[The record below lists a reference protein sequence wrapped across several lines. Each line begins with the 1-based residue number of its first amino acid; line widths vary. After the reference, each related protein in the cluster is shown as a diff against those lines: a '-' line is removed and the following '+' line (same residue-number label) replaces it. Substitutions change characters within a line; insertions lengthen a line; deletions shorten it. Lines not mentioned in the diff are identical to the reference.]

1 LNKDKRVTNR
11 VKISP
16 SILAADFSCLYQE
29 ISRVERE
36 VDSLHFDI
44 MDGHFVPNI
53 TFGPGL
59 VASLRK
65 KVNLLF
71 EIHLM
76 VDNPQEWINPF
87 TDAGADLI
95 TVHVETSLHLDR
107 LVTIIKE
114 KGPKVGVALNPATSL
129 QELEYVISE
138 VDVVL
143 AMTVNP
149 GFGSQS
155 LLSSVI
161 PKIRDLREI
170 IKKRRLS
177 LGIEVDGGINQDTA
191 ARVIEAG
198 ASILVAGTAVF
209 NASDPEKAILRL
221 KNSQKGELGGNK
233 NSTAKNGS

>member
-1 LNKDKRVTNR
+1 M
-11 VKISP
+11 KISP

-29 ISRVERE
+29 ISRVEGE
-36 VDSLHFDI
+36 ADSLHFDI

-65 KVNLLF
+65 KVNLPF

-87 TDAGADLI
+87 VDAGADLI
-95 TVHVETSLHLDR
+95 TVHVETSLHLER
-107 LVTIIKE
+107 LVAITKE
-114 KGPKVGVALNPATSL
+114 KGPKVGIALNPATSL

-138 VDVVL
+138 VDLVL

-149 GFGSQS
+149 GFGSQN

-161 PKIRDLREI
+161 PKIKDLREI
-170 IKKRRLS
+170 VEERRLS
-177 LGIEVDGGINQDTA
+177 LEIEVDGGINQDTA
-191 ARVIEAG
+191 AKVIEAG

>member
-1 LNKDKRVTNR
+1 MNKDKRVRNR

-29 ISRVERE
+29 ISRVEGE
-36 VDSLHFDI
+36 ADSLHFDI

-65 KVNLLF
+65 KVNLPF

-87 TDAGADLI
+87 VDAGADFI
-95 TVHVETSLHLDR
+95 TVHAETSLHLER
-107 LVTIIKE
+107 LVAITKE
-114 KGPKVGVALNPATSL
+114 KGPKVGIALNPATSL

-138 VDVVL
+138 VDLVL

-149 GFGSQS
+149 GFGSQN

-161 PKIRDLREI
+161 PKIKDLREI
-170 IKKRRLS
+170 VEERRLS
-177 LGIEVDGGINQDTA
+177 LEIEVDGGINQDTA
-191 ARVIEAG
+191 AKVIEAG

>member
-1 LNKDKRVTNR
+1 M
-11 VKISP
+11 KISP

-29 ISRVERE
+29 ISRVEGE
-36 VDSLHFDI
+36 ADSLHFDI

-65 KVNLLF
+65 KVNLPF

-87 TDAGADLI
+87 VDAGADLI
-95 TVHVETSLHLDR
+95 TVHVETSLHLER
-107 LVTIIKE
+107 LVAITKE
-114 KGPKVGVALNPATSL
+114 KGPKVGIALNPATSL

-138 VDVVL
+138 VDLVL

-149 GFGSQS
+149 GFGSQN

-161 PKIRDLREI
+161 PKIKDLGEI
-170 IKKRRLS
+170 VEERRLS
-177 LGIEVDGGINQDTA
+177 LEIEVDGGINQDTA

>member
-1 LNKDKRVTNR
+1 MNKDKRVTNR

-29 ISRVERE
+29 ISRVEGE

-87 TDAGADLI
+87 VDAGADII
-95 TVHVETSLHLDR
+95 TVHVETSLHLQR
-107 LVTIIKE
+107 LIAIIKE

-138 VDVVL
+138 VDIVL
-143 AMTVNP
+143 VMTVNP

-155 LLSSVI
+155 LLFSVI

>member
-1 LNKDKRVTNR
+1 MNKDKRVTKR

-29 ISRVERE
+29 ISRVEGE
-36 VDSLHFDI
+36 ADSLHFDI

-65 KVNLLF
+65 KVNLPF

-87 TDAGADLI
+87 VDAGADFI
-95 TVHVETSLHLDR
+95 TVHAETSLHLAR
-107 LVTIIKE
+107 LIAIIKE
-114 KGPKVGVALNPATSL
+114 KGLKVGVAVNPATSL
-129 QELEYVISE
+129 QELEYVIPE
-138 VDVVL
+138 VDLVL

-177 LGIEVDGGINQDTA
+177 LEVEVDGGINQDTA
-191 ARVIEAG
+191 AKVIEAG

-209 NASDPEKAILRL
+209 NASDAEKAILRL

>member
-1 LNKDKRVTNR
+1 M
-11 VKISP
+11 KISP

-29 ISRVERE
+29 ISRVEGE
-36 VDSLHFDI
+36 ADSLHFDI

-65 KVNLLF
+65 KVNLPF

-87 TDAGADLI
+87 VDAGADFI
-95 TVHVETSLHLDR
+95 TVHAETSLHLER
-107 LVTIIKE
+107 LVAITKE
-114 KGPKVGVALNPATSL
+114 KGPKVGIALNPATSL

-138 VDVVL
+138 VDLVL

-149 GFGSQS
+149 GFGSQN

-161 PKIRDLREI
+161 PKIKDLREI
-170 IKKRRLS
+170 VEERRLS
-177 LGIEVDGGINQDTA
+177 LEIEVDGGINQDTA

>member
-1 LNKDKRVTNR
+1 M
-11 VKISP
+11 KISP

-29 ISRVERE
+29 ISRVEGE
-36 VDSLHFDI
+36 ADSLHFDI
-44 MDGHFVPNI
+44 MDGHFVPNL

-71 EIHLM
+71 NVHLM
-76 VDNPQEWINPF
+76 VDNPREWISPF
-87 TDAGADLI
+87 VDAGADLI
-95 TVHVETSLHLDR
+95 TFHLETCRHLDR
-107 LVTIIKE
+107 LVTVIKE
-114 KGPKVGVALNPATSL
+114 KGTKVGVALNPATSL

-138 VDVVL
+138 VDIVL

-155 LLSSVI
+155 FLFSVI

-177 LGIEVDGGINQDTA
+177 LEIEVDGGINEDTA
-191 ARVIEAG
+191 ARAIEAG

-209 NASDPEKAILRL
+209 GAFDPGKAILRL
-221 KNSQKGELGGNK
+221 KNS
-233 NSTAKNGS
+233 

>member
-1 LNKDKRVTNR
+1 M
-11 VKISP
+11 KISP

-29 ISRVERE
+29 ISRVEAE
-36 VDSLHFDI
+36 ADSLHFDI

-65 KVNLLF
+65 KVNLPF

-87 TDAGADLI
+87 VDAGADFI
-95 TVHVETSLHLDR
+95 TVHAETSLHLER
-107 LVTIIKE
+107 LITIIKE
-114 KGPKVGVALNPATSL
+114 KGPKVGVAVNPATSL
-129 QELEYVISE
+129 QELEYVIPE
-138 VDVVL
+138 VDLVL

-155 LLSSVI
+155 LLFSVI

-177 LGIEVDGGINQDTA
+177 LEIEVDGGINQDTA
-191 ARVIEAG
+191 AKVIEAG

>member
-1 LNKDKRVTNR
+1 MTNR

-16 SILAADFSCLYQE
+16 SILAADFGCLYQE
-29 ISRVERE
+29 ISKVERE
-36 VDSLHFDI
+36 ADSIHFDI

-71 EIHLM
+71 DIHLM

-87 TDAGADLI
+87 VDAGADLI

-149 GFGSQS
+149 GFGSQN
-155 LLSSVI
+155 LLSSAI
-161 PKIRDLREI
+161 PKVRDLREI
-170 IKKRRLS
+170 VKKKRLS
-177 LGIEVDGGINQDTA
+177 LEIEVDGGINQDTA
-191 ARVIEAG
+191 AKVIEAG

-209 NASDPEKAILRL
+209 NASNPEKAILRL

>member
-1 LNKDKRVTNR
+1 MNKDKRVRNR

-29 ISRVERE
+29 ISKVERE
-36 VDSLHFDI
+36 ADSLHFDI
-44 MDGHFVPNI
+44 MDGHFVPHI

-59 VASLRK
+59 VTSLRK
-65 KVNLLF
+65 KVNLPF

-76 VDNPQEWINPF
+76 VDNPQQWIGPF

-95 TVHVETSLHLDR
+95 TVHVETSLHLDN
-107 LVTIIKE
+107 LVASIKK
-114 KGPKVGVALNPATSL
+114 KGLKVGVVLNPATSL
-129 QELEYVISE
+129 QELEYVIPE

-143 AMTVNP
+143 VMTVNP
-149 GFGSQS
+149 GLGAQS

-161 PKIRDLREI
+161 PKIKNLQEI
-170 IKKRRLS
+170 VRKRRLS
-177 LGIEVDGGINQDTA
+177 LEIEVDGGINQDTA
-191 ARVIEAG
+191 PKVIEAG

-209 NASDPEKAILRL
+209 GASHPEKAILRL

-233 NSTAKNGS
+233 NSTAKSGR

>member
-1 LNKDKRVTNR
+1 M
-11 VKISP
+11 KISP

-29 ISRVERE
+29 ISRVEGE
-36 VDSLHFDI
+36 ADSLHFDV

-65 KVNLLF
+65 KVNLF
-71 EIHLM
+71 FDIHLM
-76 VDNPQEWINPF
+76 VDNPQKWINPF
-87 TDAGADLI
+87 IDAGADLI

-114 KGPKVGVALNPATSL
+114 KGAKVGVALNPATSL
-129 QELEYVISE
+129 QELEYIISE
-138 VDVVL
+138 IDVVL
-143 AMTVNP
+143 VMTVNP
-149 GFGSQS
+149 GFGSQNF
-155 LLSSVI
+155 LFSVI

-177 LGIEVDGGINQDTA
+177 LEIEVDGGINQDTA
-191 ARVIEAG
+191 TKVIEAG
-198 ASILVAGTAVF
+198 ASILVAGTSVF

>member
-1 LNKDKRVTNR
+1 M
-11 VKISP
+11 KISP

-29 ISRVERE
+29 ISRIERE

-65 KVNLLF
+65 KVNLPF

-87 TDAGADLI
+87 VDAGADFI
-95 TVHVETSLHLDR
+95 TVHVETSLHLER
-107 LVTIIKE
+107 LIAIIKE

-138 VDVVL
+138 VDLVL
-143 AMTVNP
+143 VMTVNP

-155 LLSSVI
+155 LLFSVI

-177 LGIEVDGGINQDTA
+177 LEIEVDGGINQDTA
-191 ARVIEAG
+191 AKVIEAG

-221 KNSQKGELGGNK
+221 KNSQKGELSGNK

>member
-1 LNKDKRVTNR
+1 MNR

-16 SILAADFSCLYQE
+16 SILAADFGCLYQE
-29 ISRVERE
+29 ISKVERE
-36 VDSLHFDI
+36 ADSLHFDI

-71 EIHLM
+71 DIHLM
-76 VDNPQEWINPF
+76 VDHPKEWINPF
-87 TDAGADLI
+87 VDAGADLI
-95 TVHVETSLHLDR
+95 IVHVETFPHLDR

-129 QELEYVISE
+129 QGLEHVISE
-138 VDVVL
+138 IDLVL

-149 GFGSQS
+149 GFGSQT
-155 LLSSVI
+155 LLSSVV

-170 IKKRRLS
+170 AGKKKLS
-177 LGIEVDGGINQDTA
+177 LEIEVDGGINQDTA

-233 NSTAKNGS
+233 NSTTKNGS